1 MSLSLLGLPERSS
14 VTVLSKMAKYGGLL
28 LIVVL
33 LIGLGAGYGIG
44 YYMGLSSTH
53 VPTTLLIDGAGT
65 LAVPWNG
72 VVNNVLRPEYP
83 SLSYNYIFEGS
94 HLAANEITQANKS
107 FDVYG
112 SADYRIIP
120 EQLMPTYAS
129 WYIIFASNAM
139 TVMYTNRSK
148 FANEITPQNWYQ
160 IIIRPGVI
168 VGVSDKDTDP
178 SGAQAII
185 MLELAGLE
193 YYNNVSYLYDQL
205 YVTKA
210 ANHELVVVPT
220 ETTLN
225 PQLETG
231 TVDYVLTYSSE
242 AITHKFPYL
251 NLDSKVNLSNVTL
264 SNWYAQ
270 ANVTINGQS
279 TQGTPIL
286 YDLTIPTNSPD
297 PAMGAAFIVALFSPQ
312 GQEIL
317 HSSGITPLSTVDI
330 YNPSAVPPSIIQALS
345 QSGISATTIT
355 ATT

>member
-1 MSLSLLGLPERSS
+1 MSM
-14 VTVLSKMAKYGGLL
+14 MAKYGGFLL
-28 LIVVL
+28 VVVL
-33 LIGLGAGYGIG
+33 LVGLGVGYGVG
-44 YYMGLSSTH
+44 YYVGLSSTH

-65 LAVPWNG
+65 LEVPWNG
-72 VVNNVLRPEYP
+72 VVNNVLRPQYP
-83 SLSYNYIFEGS
+83 TLSYNYIFEGS
-94 HLAANEITQANKS
+94 GLAANEITQANKS

-120 EQLMPTYAS
+120 EQLMPTHAS

-139 TVMYTNRSK
+139 TVMYTNHSK
-148 FANEITPQNWYQ
+148 FASEISPQNWYQ
-160 IIIRPGVI
+160 VITRPGVI
-168 VGVSDKDTDP
+168 VGVSSKDTDP

-193 YYNNVSYLYDQL
+193 YYHNASYLYDQI
-205 YVTKA
+205 YVTKK
-210 ANHELVVVPT
+210 ANNELVVVPT

-242 AITHKFPYL
+242 AISHKFPYL

-264 SNWYAQ
+264 SSWYAQ
-270 ANVTINGQS
+270 ANVTIKGKV

-297 PAMGAAFIVALFSPQ
+297 PAMGVAFIKALFSPQ

-317 HSSGITPLSTVDI
+317 HSSGITPLNPVDI
-330 YNPSAVPPSIIQALS
+330 YNPSAVPPDIIQALT
-345 QSGISATTIT
+345 QSGISVTTIT

>member
-1 MSLSLLGLPERSS
+1 ML
-14 VTVLSKMAKYGGLL
+14 AKYGGFLL
-28 LIVVL
+28 AVVL
-33 LIGLGAGYGIG
+33 LVGLGVGYGVG
-44 YYMGLSSTH
+44 YYEGLSSTH

-72 VVNNVLRPEYP
+72 VVNNVLRQQYP
-83 SLSYNYIFEGS
+83 TLSYNYIFEGS
-94 HLAANEITQANKS
+94 GLAANEITQANKS

-120 EQLMPTYAS
+120 EQLMPAHAS

-139 TVMYTNRSK
+139 TVMYTNHSK
-148 FANEITPQNWYQ
+148 FASEISPQNWYQ
-160 IIIRPGVI
+160 VITRPGVI
-168 VGVSDKDTDP
+168 VGVSSKDTDP

-193 YYNNVSYLYDQL
+193 YYNNASYLYDQI
-205 YVTKA
+205 YVTKK
-210 ANHELVVVPT
+210 ANNELVVVPT

-242 AITHKFPYL
+242 AISHKFPYL

-264 SNWYAQ
+264 SSWYAQ
-270 ANVTINGQS
+270 ANVTIKGKV

-297 PAMGAAFIVALFSPQ
+297 PAMGVAFIKALFSPQ

-317 HSSGITPLSTVDI
+317 HSSGITPLNPVDI
-330 YNPSAVPPSIIQALS
+330 YNPSAVPPDIIQALT
-345 QSGISATTIT
+345 QSGISVTTIT

>member
-1 MSLSLLGLPERSS
+1 MSLI
-14 VTVLSKMAKYGGLL
+14 VKYGRFLLIIVLL
-28 LIVVL
+28 L
-33 LIGLGAGYGIG
+33 GLGAGYGIG
-44 YYMGLSSTH
+44 YYSGLSSVH
-53 VPTTLLIDGAGT
+53 PPTTLLIDGAGT

-83 SLSYNYIFEGS
+83 TLSYNYIFEGS
-94 HLAANEITQANKS
+94 GLAANEITQANKS

-139 TVMYTNRSK
+139 TVMYTNHSK

-160 IIIRPGVI
+160 VITRPGVI
-168 VGVSDKDTDP
+168 VGVSNKDTDP
-178 SGAQAII
+178 SGAQAVI
-185 MLELAGLE
+185 MLKLAGIE
-193 YYNNVSYLYDQL
+193 YYNNASYLYDQI
-205 YVTKA
+205 YVTKK
-210 ANHELVVVPT
+210 ANSELVVVPT

-242 AITHKFPYL
+242 AISHNFPYL

-264 SNWYAQ
+264 SDWYAQ
-270 ANVTINGQS
+270 ANVTIKGKV

-286 YDLTIPTNSPD
+286 YDLTIPTNSPN
-297 PAMGAAFIVALFSPQ
+297 PTMGVAFIKALFSPQ
-312 GQEIL
+312 GQKIL
-317 HSSGITPLSTVDI
+317 HSSGITPLNPVDI
-330 YNPSAVPPSIIQALS
+330 YNPSAVPPDIIQALS
-345 QSGISATTIT
+345 QSGISVTTIT

>member
-1 MSLSLLGLPERSS
+1 MSLI
-14 VTVLSKMAKYGGLL
+14 VKYGRFL
-28 LIVVL
+28 LIIVL
-33 LIGLGAGYGIG
+33 LVGLGVGYGIG
-44 YYMGLSSTH
+44 YYSGLSSVH
-53 VPTTLLIDGAGT
+53 PPTTLLIDGAGT

-72 VVNNVLRPEYP
+72 VVNSVLRQEYP
-83 SLSYNYIFEGS
+83 TLSYNYIFEGS
-94 HLAANEITQANKS
+94 GLAANEITQANKS

-139 TVMYTNRSK
+139 TVMYTNHSK

-160 IIIRPGVI
+160 VITRPGVI
-168 VGVSDKDTDP
+168 VGVSNKDTDP

-185 MLELAGLE
+185 MLKLAGLE
-193 YYNNVSYLYDQL
+193 YYNNASYLYDQI
-205 YVTKA
+205 YITKK
-210 ANHELVVVPT
+210 ANNELVVVPT

-242 AITHKFPYL
+242 AISHHYPYL
-251 NLDSKVNLSNVTL
+251 DLDSKVNLSNVTL
-264 SNWYAQ
+264 SDWYAQ
-270 ANVTINGQS
+270 ANVTIKGKV
-279 TQGTPIL
+279 TRGAPVL
-286 YDLTIPTNSPD
+286 YDLTIPMNSPD
-297 PAMGAAFIVALFSPQ
+297 PAMGVAFIKALFSPQ

-317 HSSGITPLSTVDI
+317 HSSGITPLNPVDI
-330 YNPSAVPPSIIQALS
+330 YNPSAVPPDIIQALS
-345 QSGISATTIT
+345 QSGISVTTIT

>member
-1 MSLSLLGLPERSS
+1 
-14 VTVLSKMAKYGGLL
+14 
-28 LIVVL
+28 
-33 LIGLGAGYGIG
+33 
-44 YYMGLSSTH
+44 

-72 VVNNVLRPEYP
+72 VVNNVLRQQYP
-83 SLSYNYIFEGS
+83 TLSYNYIFEGS
-94 HLAANEITQANKS
+94 GLAANEITQANKS

-120 EQLMPTYAS
+120 EQLMPAHAS

-139 TVMYTNRSK
+139 TVMYTNHSK
-148 FANEITPQNWYQ
+148 FASEISPQNWYQ
-160 IIIRPGVI
+160 VITRPGVI
-168 VGVSDKDTDP
+168 VGVSSKDTDP

-193 YYNNVSYLYDQL
+193 YYNNASYLYDQI
-205 YVTKA
+205 YVTKK
-210 ANHELVVVPT
+210 ANNELVVVPT

-242 AITHKFPYL
+242 AISHKFPYL

-264 SNWYAQ
+264 SSWYAQ
-270 ANVTINGQS
+270 ANVTIKGKV

-297 PAMGAAFIVALFSPQ
+297 PAMGVAFIKALFSPQ

-317 HSSGITPLSTVDI
+317 HSSGITPLNPVDI
-330 YNPSAVPPSIIQALS
+330 YNPSAVPPDIIQALT
-345 QSGISATTIT
+345 QSGISVTTIT

>member
-1 MSLSLLGLPERSS
+1 MSML
-14 VTVLSKMAKYGGLL
+14 AKYGGFL

-33 LIGLGAGYGIG
+33 LVGLGVGYGVG
-44 YYMGLSSTH
+44 YYEGLSSTH

-72 VVNNVLRPEYP
+72 VVNNVLRQQYP
-83 SLSYNYIFEGS
+83 TLSYNYIFEGS
-94 HLAANEITQANKS
+94 GLAANEITQANKS

-120 EQLMPTYAS
+120 EQLMPAHAS

-139 TVMYTNRSK
+139 TVMYTNHSK
-148 FANEITPQNWYQ
+148 FASEISPQNWYQ
-160 IIIRPGVI
+160 VITRPGVI
-168 VGVSDKDTDP
+168 VGVSSKDTDP

-193 YYNNVSYLYDQL
+193 YYHNASYLYDQI
-205 YVTKA
+205 YVTKK
-210 ANHELVVVPT
+210 ANNELVVVPT

-242 AITHKFPYL
+242 AISHKFPYL

-264 SNWYAQ
+264 SSWYAQ
-270 ANVTINGQS
+270 ANVTIKGKV

-297 PAMGAAFIVALFSPQ
+297 PAMGVAFIKALFSPQ

-317 HSSGITPLSTVDI
+317 HSSGITPLNPVDI
-330 YNPSAVPPSIIQALS
+330 YNPSAVPPDIIQALT
-345 QSGISATTIT
+345 QSGISVTTIT